1 MKVLRCFALG
11 IVLCVL
17 SRSADQL
24 PITIEVEQDVP
35 VQRPVPGGKEQRGV
49 LYVWEAKSTAFQLKK
64 GQQFQM
70 VETGP
75 EGSCRIR
82 FRKKVFGITSCP
94 WLDGFT
100 DHQADIFRVTR
111 GSVKYTIPEKSK

>member
-1 MKVLRCFALG
+1 MKVIRCFALG

-17 SRSADQL
+17 SQSADQL
-24 PITIEVEQDVP
+24 PITIDVEQDVP
-35 VQRPVPGGKEQRGV
+35 VKRAPGGKEQRGV
-49 LYVWEAKSTAFQLKK
+49 LYVWEAKSEEFQLKK
-64 GQQFQM
+64 GQQFRM

-82 FRKKVFGITSCP
+82 FRKNVFVITSCP

-100 DHQADIFRVTR
+100 DHQADIFRVVR